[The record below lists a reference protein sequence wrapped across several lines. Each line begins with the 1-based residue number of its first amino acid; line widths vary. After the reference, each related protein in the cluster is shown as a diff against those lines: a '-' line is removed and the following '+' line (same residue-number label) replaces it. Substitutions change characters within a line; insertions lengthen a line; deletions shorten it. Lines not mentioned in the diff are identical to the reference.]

1 MEQSPANEN
10 VVMGNNETIEIS
22 MNDDIM
28 EENVNA
34 YRNKQ
39 KSKKWE
45 RKRNENKSLKIAC
58 IKKKLVITWKIVF
71 VLEFLLCQW

>member
-1 MEQSPANEN
+1 
-10 VVMGNNETIEIS
+10 

-34 YRNKQ
+34 YRNKK

-45 RKRNENKSLKIAC
+45 KKFENKSLKIAC

-71 VLEFLLCQW
+71 VLEIFIMSMIIQKLILKIHKSCVVSFVINNM